1 MSTDNHGPPADP
13 GSGAPGPKPVQVTIE
28 VNGKDVVVDDREV
41 TGADI
46 KAAAIAQGVQIQASF
61 VLQQELPN
69 GSSKVIGDTDLV
81 RVHPH
86 MSFTAIAA
94 DDNS

>member
-1 MSTDNHGPPADP
+1 MSRDTPVESAAAGK
-13 GSGAPGPKPVQVTIE
+13 GPKPKQVTIE
-28 VNGKDVVVDDREV
+28 VNGKDVVIDDREL
-41 TGADI
+41 TGSEI
-46 KAAAIAQGVQIQASF
+46 KAAAISQGVQIQATF

-69 GSSKVIGDTDLV
+69 GSSKVIGDDDV
-81 RVHPH
+81 IRVHPH